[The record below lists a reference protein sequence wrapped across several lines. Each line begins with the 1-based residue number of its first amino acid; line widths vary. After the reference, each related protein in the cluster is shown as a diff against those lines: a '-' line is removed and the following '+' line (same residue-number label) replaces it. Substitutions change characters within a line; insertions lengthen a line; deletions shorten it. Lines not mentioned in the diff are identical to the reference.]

1 MRRASD
7 LALRSRNQEVCSL
20 SIVKK
25 GGLAVLLFVVVA
37 VLVTGCMPGRA
48 ASMNPGW
55 TVVAADAE
63 TVYAAL
69 PDGRVIALEA
79 ASGQEVWTYPVP
91 QATSEGGGLGK
102 IFSAQET
109 TNGDQ
114 PLDGVYGSPV
124 LTENLLLVP
133 SYNQRLYAFNRD
145 ASAGQVGSLVWEF
158 AAGGAIVG
166 GVTVYDGVAY
176 FGSSDHNVYA
186 VDVATGEPVWEK
198 PFATENSVWGAP
210 AADEQRLYV
219 GSMDHYVYA
228 IDRATGQGIW
238 QEELPG
244 SIVGGV
250 VLDEGRLF
258 VGGVDKKL
266 HALDA
271 NTGDS
276 LWVSEDLGGWVWGEP
291 LINEGYAYVG
301 SLNGTVYAFAVAD
314 GAPRWAEAVTVEG
327 ALRAGPVLLDGQL
340 VVGTEA
346 GNLITIDM
354 ETGEQALLFKATA
367 GILSSPAVVDKMV
380 YAGTIT
386 GSVYALDANKGTAP
400 LVWVYPPAREN

>member
-1 MRRASD
+1 M
-7 LALRSRNQEVCSL
+7 

-48 ASMNPGW
+48 ASINPGW
-55 TVVAADAE
+55 TVVTADAE

-69 PDGRVIALEA
+69 PDGRVVALGA
-79 ASGQEVWTYPVP
+79 ANGQEVWVYPVP
-91 QATSEGGGLGK
+91 QEQSGGGGLGK
-102 IFSAQET
+102 IFSAQEPSAE
-109 TNGDQ
+109 Q

-133 SYNQRLYAFNRD
+133 SYNQHLYAFNLD
-145 ASAGQVGSLVWEF
+145 ASAGQVGSLAWQF
-158 AAGGAIVG
+158 AAEGAIVG

-186 VDVATGEPVWEK
+186 VDVATGQPVWEK

-210 AADEQRLYV
+210 AVDDQRVYV

-228 IDRATGQGIW
+228 VDRATGQQIW
-238 QEELPG
+238 REELSG
-244 SIVGGV
+244 SVVGGV
-250 VLDEGRLF
+250 VLDEGRVF

-271 NTGDS
+271 NTGDL
-276 LWVSEDLGGWVWGEP
+276 LWASEDLGGWVWGEP
-291 LINEGYAYVG
+291 LIYEGYAYVN
-301 SLNGTVYAFAVAD
+301 SLNGKVYAFAVAD
-314 GAPRWAEAVTVEG
+314 GAPRWAQAVTVEG

-340 VVGTEA
+340 VVGTET
-346 GNLITIDM
+346 GNLYTITM
-354 ETGEQALLFKATA
+354 ETGEQAILYKAGA
-367 GILSSPAVVDKMV
+367 GILSTPVVVDNMV
-380 YAGTIT
+380 YAGTAT
-386 GSVYALDANKGTAP
+386 GNVYALDANKGTAP
-400 LVWVYPPAREN
+400 LAWVYPPAREK